1 METLRKIT
9 RRAEKLDDG
18 SSRWWL
24 FSLISKQNFLCV
36 RIFSNKAGEGNLF
49 SYEKYSY
56 LLGDE
61 TKHKYA
67 VLILRTTDALEP
79 I

>member
-1 METLRKIT
+1 METLSKIT

-18 SSRWWL
+18 SSRWL
-24 FSLISKQNFLCV
+24 VNKIFCV

-67 VLILRTTDALEP
+67 VLILRTTDALEL

>member
-1 METLRKIT
+1 METLSKIT
-9 RRAEKLDDG
+9 RRAEKLNNG
-18 SSRWWL
+18 SSRWLVNKIVCVWEL
-24 FSLISKQNFLCV
+24 FLAKQVHAIS
-36 RIFSNKAGEGNLF
+36 FSHEQ
-49 SYEKYSY
+49 YSY

-67 VLILRTTDALEP
+67 VLMLRTTDVLEL